1 MKKLLGLLCFCL
13 WGCKPA
19 PIVPVKE
26 QIMVNNTSITVI
38 SPENMIP
45 ADLNEPELKAWLDE
59 RPSMANTIVKL
70 YFQPDQRCF
79 QRGQGRPGY
88 QSCYSVIEKDCR
100 LESVDFYNKQLAE
113 MALHSR
119 KLYIHQYFQTLKNE
133 IAKARPSQVTF
144 NLLAE
149 SDNHIVYEEKI
160 GAYGRPKIMAT
171 LALNDL
177 LFNAICQDSSVPT
190 MVRGSA
196 WEKMQTISWVNALV
210 KENSPTETPK
220 Q

>member
-1 MKKLLGLLCFCL
+1 M
-13 WGCKPA
+13 
-19 PIVPVKE
+19 
-26 QIMVNNTSITVI
+26 
-38 SPENMIP
+38 
-45 ADLNEPELKAWLDE
+45 
-59 RPSMANTIVKL
+59 
-70 YFQPDQRCF
+70 
-79 QRGQGRPGY
+79 
-88 QSCYSVIEKDCR
+88 
-100 LESVDFYNKQLAE
+100 
-113 MALHSR
+113 
-119 KLYIHQYFQTLKNE
+119 
-133 IAKARPSQVTF
+133 
-144 NLLAE
+144 LAE

-177 LFNAICQDSSVPT
+177 LFNAICQDYSVPT